1 MSESEY
7 PQLTNIHLS
16 YQTIELFLNLVPAQ
30 RPFLYYPFIIIAPR
44 GNYKRNLKYFPLDY
58 SDAGIHNQSMEN
70 KEYNIVEELSRFQD
84 FVSWARTNF
93 EKLDTDDQISLANF
107 QASAAEEIW
116 FE

>member
-1 MSESEY
+1 
-7 PQLTNIHLS
+7 
-16 YQTIELFLNLVPAQ
+16 
-30 RPFLYYPFIIIAPR
+30 
-44 GNYKRNLKYFPLDY
+44 
-58 SDAGIHNQSMEN
+58 MEN

>member
-1 MSESEY
+1 MD
-7 PQLTNIHLS
+7 
-16 YQTIELFLNLVPAQ
+16 PA
-30 RPFLYYPFIIIAPR
+30 
-44 GNYKRNLKYFPLDY
+44 GTCNRNSKYFPLDC
-58 SDAGIHNQSMEN
+58 SGTSIHNQSMEN
-70 KEYNIVEELSRFQD
+70 KEYNIVEELNRFQD